1 MELFHEEI
9 GSGESVVFL
18 NGVMMTTQSWA
29 QETRELSRDFRCVLH
44 DFRGQLRSPKPSPIR
59 MNEHVDD
66 LVELLDRL
74 GLARAHI
81 VGTSYGGEV
90 GMMFAARHPARVTTL
105 TAIACVSHI
114 EPDLRAKI
122 LGWIDIARTRPEEL
136 FDSTVHHN
144 YSDAFL
150 EAHPEFLFAG
160 RERLRSMPEEFF
172 RGLADLCD
180 AFLALD
186 IDAELPSIAAPTL
199 IVAAE
204 KDILKPVRYSEILA
218 RAIPNARLETIAG
231 AGHAVVIEQPRIIS
245 EQIRAIVREGLMANG

>member
-1 MELFHEEI
+1 MELFHEVV
-9 GSGESVVFL
+9 GRGEPLVFL

-29 QETRELSRDFRCVLH
+29 QETRELSRDFRCVMH

-59 MNEHVDD
+59 MDQHVGD
-66 LVELLDRL
+66 LVELLDNL
-74 GLARAHI
+74 GIARAHV

-90 GMMFAARHPARVTTL
+90 GMMFAARHPARVKTL
-105 TAIACVSHI
+105 TAIACVSHV

-136 FDSTVHHN
+136 FESTVHHN

-160 RERLRSMPEEFF
+160 RERLRAMPDDFF
-172 RGLADLCD
+172 RGLADLCE
-180 AFLALD
+180 AFLELD
-186 IDAELPSIAAPTL
+186 IDAELPAITAPTL

-204 KDILKPVRYSEILA
+204 KDVLKPVRYSEIIA
-218 RAIPNARLETIAG
+218 RAIPHARLEVVAG
-231 AGHAVVIEQPRIIS
+231 AGHAVVIEQPAAVNAL
-245 EQIRAIVREGLMANG
+245 IRRGVSSSLSPRP